1 MRNIVVC
8 ADGTG
13 NSFDTN
19 ISNVVRLVKSLVLDT
34 AEEQIVFYDQ
44 GVGTKRTSAQAAHT
58 FKNEFARPGLTILDE
73 YMNQFRQIF
82 LDGRALPRDPEP
94 MFKGYSVGK
103 WDGDTL
109 VVETIAIDTRM
120 RNISVGRSGDRNAW
134 THSEQE
140 RVIERFSRPSK
151 NFLTYQVTVHDPV
164 VLTQPCVSAPWRWS
178 LAQGPDDVWTEYLCT
193 ANEDP
198 ALFEK
203 LNQEYK
209 DSYDAGDVG
218 RGAGDGPGQP

>member
-73 YMNQFRQIF
+73 PTM
-82 LDGRALPRDPEP
+82 AWWP
-94 MFKGYSVGK
+94 
-103 WDGDTL
+103 
-109 VVETIAIDTRM
+109 
-120 RNISVGRSGDRNAW
+120 GRSAA
-134 THSEQE
+134 
-140 RVIERFSRPSK
+140 RVAGLGFGYGLKANIGEMYAALSR
-151 NFLTYQVTVHDPV
+151 
-164 VLTQPCVSAPWRWS
+164 R
-178 LAQGPDDVWTEYLCT
+178 
-193 ANEDP
+193 
-198 ALFEK
+198 
-203 LNQEYK
+203 
-209 DSYDAGDVG
+209 
-218 RGAGDGPGQP
+218 